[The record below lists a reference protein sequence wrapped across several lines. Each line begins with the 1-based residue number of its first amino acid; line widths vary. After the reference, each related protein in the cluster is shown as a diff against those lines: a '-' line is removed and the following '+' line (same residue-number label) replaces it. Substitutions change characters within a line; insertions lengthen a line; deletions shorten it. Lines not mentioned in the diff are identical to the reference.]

1 MKTFLKIWPVVYA
14 AVGHPWMLGF
24 FCMVMTLLQ
33 PTDSLSHLEWYVA
46 MCAFMAAGL
55 TDIWQGLRN
64 TGYQTG

>member
-33 PTDSLSHLEWYVA
+33 PTDSFKRSFDEINRLLVKMDWSDL
-46 MCAFMAAGL
+46 
-55 TDIWQGLRN
+55 
-64 TGYQTG
+64 